1 MTGAAGASADP
12 LIELESGA
20 PRKAS
25 AARVMRMLETA
36 MGATVAGLLKDP
48 DVIEIR
54 CNADGRIFADWF
66 DRPSDW
72 TGERLSAER
81 ASQVICIVA
90 DAVDQIVGRS
100 AN

>member
-1 MTGAAGASADP
+1 MKVVPIAPAVTEEASA
-12 LIELESGA
+12 IELECGA

-36 MGATVAGLLKDP
+36 MGATVAGLLKNP

-54 CNADGRIFADWF
+54 CNADGKIFADWF

-72 TGERLSAER
+72 TGEKISPGFLFSA
-81 ASQVICIVA
+81 A
-90 DAVDQIVGRS
+90 AVGKRWK
-100 AN
+100 